1 MKRYEALGRGDAFE
15 DSARRTHGLMAA
27 NNKRTSAAIRVL
39 NEKDREPDRVCRV
52 ANVIDKPGGSEPGA
66 TMNLTSPIT
75 LNVPLAV
82 PEGPAEG
89 PDVAQVP
96 PPVGGSPPPKV
107 PWPLI

>member
-1 MKRYEALGRGDAFE
+1 M
-15 DSARRTHGLMAA
+15 RRTA
-27 NNKRTSAAIRVL
+27 R
-39 NEKDREPDRVCRV
+39 PDRVF
-52 ANVIDKPGGSEPGA
+52 AGSPMLSIKPGGSEPGA

-107 PWPLI
+107 PWPTDLNCRKVGRQRVVRPASIDRGNATRES